1 MITEKP
7 VVVMSGR
14 GGCGKTFVVSK
25 VLLKALERKKEEVR
39 REFCDDVDDQL
50 IAGIADT
57 VPKEAKP
64 CHSLIPDTQGYKDSM
79 KKEVLLD
86 FCDDLDDSHGVFLDA
101 ILEEARSSHSSGLSM
116 QTDHDK
122 DSTHQK
128 KITKKIEK
136 KQKEVDEAVLLTAP
150 TGKAA
155 SILGSRIGLEAY
167 TLHSVIYSC
176 INWEQK
182 CQEKNHWKFHN
193 VRLLVCDECS
203 LVSVRVF
210 SKLLRCL
217 TEWSELQQVILLGDI
232 NQLPSIEPGNFLCDV
247 YQTLAMHGVAVTL
260 KTNHRS
266 DSDLIVQNAV
276 RISQPPRQMPRF
288 NPLRRFHS
296 FVYHSFGGDKQRE
309 TDVVKQVINDVLK
322 LEELQDPKS
331 SQFVAFRNV
340 DCNLINEECARHY
353 NNHSL
358 LSRKPDYQI
367 GDKICIRRNVEC
379 NDEYRKRSV
388 RLCNGEIFFIHD
400 ITEEKDSRGKKRVY
414 FSLVRAQ
421 TMLKISFRELKAAKL
436 CHAWARTIHTFQ
448 VKMIIQYVHIS
459 YT

>member
-25 VLLKALERKKEEVR
+25 SLLKALERKKEEIR

-50 IAGIADT
+50 MPGIADT

-64 CHSLIPDTQGYKDSM
+64 CHSVIPDTQGDKDFQ
-79 KKEVLLD
+79 D
-86 FCDDLDDSHGVFLDA
+86 FCDELDDSHAVILDA
-101 ILEEARSSHSSGLSM
+101 ILGEAMSCHSSGLNM
-116 QTDHDK
+116 QADHDK
-122 DSTHQK
+122 DSTHK
-128 KITKKIEK
+128 KMITRKIKK

-155 SILGSRIGLEAY
+155 SILGSRIGLEAH

-182 CQEKNHWKFHN
+182 SQEKNDWKFHN

-210 SKLLRCL
+210 SKLLSCL
-217 TEWSELQQVILLGDI
+217 TKWSELQQVILLGDI
-232 NQLPSIEPGNFLCDV
+232 NQLPSIEPGNFLCDG
-247 YQTLAMHGVAVTL
+247 YQTLAMHGVSVTL

-276 RISQPPRQMPRF
+276 KISQPPRQMPHF

-296 FVYHSFGGDKQRE
+296 VAYPSFGGDKQRE
-309 TDVVKQVINDVLK
+309 TDIVKQVINNVLK
-322 LEELQDPKS
+322 REELQDPKS

-340 DCNLINEECARHY
+340 DCNLINEQCARHY

-358 LSRKPDYQI
+358 LSRKPDYQT

-379 NDEYRKRSV
+379 NDVYGKKPV

-400 ITEEKDSRGKKRVY
+400 ITEEQDSRGKKKVY
-414 FSLVRAQ
+414 FSLDSGQ

-448 VKMIIQYVHIS
+448 VKMITQYVIS

>member
-25 VLLKALERKKEEVR
+25 VLLKALDRKKEEIR

-50 IAGIADT
+50 TAGITDT

-64 CHSLIPDTQGYKDSM
+64 CHSLIPDTQGDKDFQ
-79 KKEVLLD
+79 D
-86 FCDDLDDSHGVFLDA
+86 FCDELDDSHAVILDA
-101 ILEEARSSHSSGLSM
+101 TLEEAMSCHSSELNM
-116 QTDHDK
+116 QADHDK

-128 KITKKIEK
+128 EVTRKIKK

-167 TLHSVIYSC
+167 TLHSVIYSF

-182 CQEKNHWKFHN
+182 SQEENDWKFHN

-203 LVSVRVF
+203 LVSVKVF
-210 SKLLRCL
+210 SKLLSCL
-217 TEWSELQQVILLGDI
+217 KEYSELQQVILLGDI
-232 NQLPSIEPGNFLCDV
+232 KQLPSIEPGNFLCDV
-247 YQTLAMHGVAVTL
+247 YQTLAMHGIAVTL

-276 RISQPPRQMPRF
+276 KISQPPRQMPHF
-288 NPLRRFHS
+288 DDLRRFHS
-296 FVYHSFGGDKQRE
+296 IDCTSYGGGKQRE
-309 TDVVKQVINDVLK
+309 TDVVKQVINNVLK
-322 LEELQDPKS
+322 REELRDPKS

-340 DCNLINEECARHY
+340 DCNLINEQCALHY

-358 LSRKPDYQI
+358 LSSKPDYQI

-379 NDEYRKRSV
+379 NNEYGKKPV
-388 RLCNGEIFFIHD
+388 RLCNGEIFFIRD
-400 ITEEKDSRGKKRVY
+400 ITQEQDSRGKKKAY
-414 FSLVRAQ
+414 FTLDSGQR
-421 TMLKISFRELKAAKL
+421 MLKISFRELKAAKL

-448 VKMIIQYVHIS
+448 VKMITQYVIS

>member
-25 VLLKALERKKEEVR
+25 VLLKALERKKEEIR

-50 IAGIADT
+50 MPGIADT

-64 CHSLIPDTQGYKDSM
+64 CHSLIPDTQGDKDSM
-79 KKEVLLD
+79 KKEVFQDL
-86 FCDDLDDSHGVFLDA
+86 CDDLDDSHAVILDA
-101 ILEEARSSHSSGLSM
+101 ILEEAMSCHSSGLNM
-116 QTDHDK
+116 QADHDK

-128 KITKKIEK
+128 EVTRKIKK

-167 TLHSVIYSC
+167 TLHSVIYSF

-182 CQEKNHWKFHN
+182 SQEENDWKFHN

-203 LVSVRVF
+203 LVSVKVF
-210 SKLLRCL
+210 SKLLSCL
-217 TEWSELQQVILLGDI
+217 KEWSKLQQVILLGDI
-232 NQLPSIEPGNFLCDV
+232 KQLPSIEPGNFLCDV

-276 RISQPPRQMPRF
+276 KISQPPRQMPHF
-288 NPLRRFHS
+288 DDLRRFHS
-296 FVYHSFGGDKQRE
+296 IDCSSYGGDKQRE

-322 LEELQDPKS
+322 REELQDPKS
-331 SQFVAFRNV
+331 SQFVAFRNA
-340 DCNLINEECARHY
+340 DCNLINEQCARHY

-358 LSRKPDYQI
+358 LSRKPDYQT

-379 NDEYRKRSV
+379 NDVYGKKPV

-400 ITEEKDSRGKKRVY
+400 ITEEQDSREKKKVY
-414 FSLVRAQ
+414 FSLDSGQ

-448 VKMIIQYVHIS
+448 VKMITQYVIS

>member
-1 MITEKP
+1 
-7 VVVMSGR
+7 
-14 GGCGKTFVVSK
+14 
-25 VLLKALERKKEEVR
+25 
-39 REFCDDVDDQL
+39 
-50 IAGIADT
+50 
-57 VPKEAKP
+57 
-64 CHSLIPDTQGYKDSM
+64 M
-79 KKEVLLD
+79 KKEVFQD
-86 FCDDLDDSHGVFLDA
+86 FSDDLDDSQAVILDA
-101 ILEEARSSHSSGLSM
+101 IPEEARSCHSSGLNM
-116 QTDHDK
+116 QADHDK
-122 DSTHQK
+122 DLTHQK
-128 KITKKIEK
+128 EVIRKIKK

-167 TLHSVIYSC
+167 TLHSVIYSF

-182 CQEKNHWKFHN
+182 SPEENDWKFHN

-203 LVSVRVF
+203 LVSVKVF
-210 SKLLRCL
+210 SKLLSCL
-217 TEWSELQQVILLGDI
+217 KERSELQQVILLGDI
-232 NQLPSIEPGNFLCDV
+232 KQLPSIEPGNFLCDV

-276 RISQPPRQMPRF
+276 KISQPPRQMPHF
-288 NPLRRFHS
+288 DDLRRFHS
-296 FVYHSFGGDKQRE
+296 IDCSSYGGYKQRE
-309 TDVVKQVINDVLK
+309 TEVVKQVINNVLK
-322 LEELQDPKS
+322 REELQDHKS

-340 DCNLINEECARHY
+340 DCNLINEQCARHY

-358 LSRKPDYQI
+358 LSRKPDYQS

-379 NDEYRKRSV
+379 NDVYGKRPV

-400 ITEEKDSRGKKRVY
+400 IPEEQDSRGKKRVY
-414 FSLVRAQ
+414 FSLLSGQ

-448 VKMIIQYVHIS
+448 VKMITQYVNS